1 LANISFIGLKAG
13 FTSWIRDLVALIYP
27 RNCAGCGQSLSKGED
42 LLCTICKYEMPKTR
56 HHGNRQNAFIQKFYG
71 RIKVEYALAYLHF
84 HKQGITQQVLH
95 NYKYQNQPEVGLKMG
110 EWFGVDLLNSG
121 IIDTWDIILPIPLHK
136 SKEKRR
142 GYNQSNYLAEG
153 LSNSLDI
160 PYSFDTVIRNR
171 KSETQ
176 THKSKQ
182 ERWENVE
189 GIFDIKDAQEIEG
202 KHVLLVDDVVTTGA
216 TLESCGHTLLSAGA
230 QKLSF
235 ATLAIAQ

>member
-1 LANISFIGLKAG
+1 
-13 FTSWIRDLVALIYP
+13 
-27 RNCAGCGQSLSKGED
+27 
-42 LLCTICKYEMPKTR
+42 M
-56 HHGNRQNAFIQKFYG
+56 QKFYG

-84 HKQGITQQVLH
+84 HKEGITQQVLH
-95 NYKYQNQPEVGLKMG
+95 NFKYRNQPEVGQKMG
-110 EWFGVDLLNSG
+110 EWFGVHLLDSG
-121 IIDTWDIILPIPLHK
+121 ITDTWDIILPIPLHK
-136 SKEKRR
+136 SKEKLR
-142 GYNQSNYLAEG
+142 GYNQSNYFAEG

-160 PYSFDTVIRNR
+160 SCSFDIIIRNR

-189 GIFDIKDAQEIEG
+189 GIFDIKNPQAIEG
-202 KHVLLVDDVVTTGA
+202 KHVLLIDDVVTTGA

-230 QKLSF
+230 NKLSF